1 MPMQM
6 PMSFLMDKIRMM
18 NLVSL
23 LPQLEIL
30 MATVK
35 TMLLLVLVDVMTTI
49 PVVVLEVLIFS
60 LVVSRVLNV
69 QMRMPM

>member
-1 MPMQM
+1 
-6 PMSFLMDKIRMM
+6 MM
-18 NLVSL
+18 NLVFPF
-23 LPQLEIL
+23 PQLEIL

-35 TMLLLVLVDVMTTI
+35 TMLLLVLVDVMTTV

-69 QMRMPM
+69 PMRMPM